1 MTSAELLQEVKDS
14 PQELFAVGQW
24 EQFGFYCP
32 LGAVAAKIG
41 EMSHEDFHASWEDDV
56 QEFVPLNDTY
66 IEWIATALGTS
77 NRAVTLFYKAYDAMF
92 DARGSYYDRR
102 IPILI
107 DRDVAIDAIEEV
119 LEEDLVQKNGLEY
132 L

>member
-66 IEWIATALGTS
+66 TDWIATALGISSKT
-77 NRAVTLFYKAYDAMF
+77 VTLFYEAYDAMF
-92 DARGSYYDRR
+92 E

-107 DRDVAIDAIEEV
+107 DRNVAIDAIEEV